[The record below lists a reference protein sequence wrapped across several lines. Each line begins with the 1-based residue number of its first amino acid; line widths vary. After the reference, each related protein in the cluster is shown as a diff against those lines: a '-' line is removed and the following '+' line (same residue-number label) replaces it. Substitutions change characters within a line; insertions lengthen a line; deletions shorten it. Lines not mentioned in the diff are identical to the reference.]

1 MADRDQERVDPTE
14 EDLQRRL
21 HLRESSLHDSAQPYD
36 GVGAELRAA
45 RLRAGVAVETVEARL
60 RIRRAYLDAIEAGRF
75 ADLPGSV
82 YAIGFVRSYANLLDL
97 DVEALVGRFKQETSA
112 HTDRTELIF
121 PSPIPEGR
129 LPGARL
135 LVLSV
140 ALVGAIYGVWYVVSN
155 KDRVALDQVAEPPAR
170 MASESAPPPGAAG
183 PPAADATVSRAVGQA
198 TASSIMRGDEAAPAA
213 PAGSEEPGGTVVAR
227 PALST
232 NTAEPEIAG
241 RAGADRCGARCE
253 RNRLGRCVDGHRYA
267 ARARRD
273 RARADAGDSSA
284 CRGSRA
290 ARHDWR
296 IAGEPG
302 ARRRRCRA

>member
-21 HLRESSLHDSAQPYD
+21 HLREPSLHDSAQPYD

-183 PPAADATVSRAVGQA
+183 PPAADATVSRAVVRRRRRRSCAVTRPLPPGRRSLGAQWWRDLRCPRTPRNRRSRPRRRRPVRCPVRA
-198 TASSIMRGDEAAPAA
+198 KSARAMRRRPPIRRPGS
-213 PAGSEEPGGTVVAR
+213 AGSR
-227 PALST
+227 
-232 NTAEPEIAG
+232 
-241 RAGADRCGARCE
+241 
-253 RNRLGRCVDGHRYA
+253 
-267 ARARRD
+267 
-273 RARADAGDSSA
+273 
-284 CRGSRA
+284 
-290 ARHDWR
+290 
-296 IAGEPG
+296 
-302 ARRRRCRA
+302 ARRRRRQLRLPRIARRAP